1 MNSTAKTL
9 VFLSPAFAAYEGDNW
24 LPSQANLVRTINKLY
39 PSLKIVIL
47 SFHYPVTVQPY
58 EWYGNRII
66 PFGNNK
72 TGKWQTVLRWRKVWN
87 CLRSLKQQENILGIF
102 SFFCSESAFAGHY
115 FAQRNGLKHFI
126 WVLGQD
132 AKPGN
137 KQVRRIKPA
146 ANELVCISD
155 FLQNEFHRNY
165 GIQPKHVIP
174 IGIVPEYFS
183 SVKPDRDI
191 DLLGVGSLIPLK
203 QYELLI
209 DAVQIMVQQRPTLR
223 AVIVGGGPEF
233 GALQQKIEA
242 LQLEKNI
249 RLVGEKS
256 YGATLEWMQR
266 SKLLLHPSAYEGLGM
281 VNLEAIY
288 TGAHAI
294 SFCQPFDH
302 EIPHWHIV
310 KDTAQM
316 ADKALHLLQNADTD
330 YHSQQPFL
338 MDDCARKI
346 ISLMAEDVNGEL

>member
-1 MNSTAKTL
+1 MNSPSKTL
-9 VFLSPAFAAYEGDNW
+9 VLLSPAFAAYEGDNW
-24 LPSQANLVRTINKLY
+24 LPAQANLVRTLNKLY
-39 PSLKIVIL
+39 PSLKIVII
-47 SFHYPVTVQPY
+47 SFHYPARTQPY

-72 TGKWQTVLRWRKVWN
+72 TGKWQTILRWRKVWN
-87 CLRSLKQQENILGIF
+87 YLRSLKQQERLLGIF
-102 SFFCSESAFAGHY
+102 SFFCSESAFVGHY
-115 FAQRNGLKHFI
+115 FAQRNGLKHLI

-146 ANELVCISD
+146 ADELVCISD
-155 FLQNEFHRNY
+155 FLQKEFYKNY
-165 GIQPKHVIP
+165 GIQPAQVIP

-183 SVKPDRDI
+183 SEEQDRTI

-203 QYELLI
+203 RYDLFI
-209 DAVQIMVQQRPTLR
+209 DVVKIVVEQLPDLR
-223 AVIVGGGPEF
+223 AAIVGGGPEF
-233 GALQQKIEA
+233 DALQQKIVR

-249 RLVGEKS
+249 QLTGEKS
-256 YGATLEWMQR
+256 YPETLEWMRR

-294 SFCQPFDH
+294 SFCQPFDQ

-310 KDTAQM
+310 KDVPEM
-316 ADKALHLLQNADTD
+316 ATKALQLLQNVDTD
-330 YHSQQPFL
+330 YSSQQPFL
-338 MDDCARKI
+338 MDDTARQ
-346 ISLMAEDVNGEL
+346 LMALMAPFD